1 MSDPAETQDLV
12 VRAQRGEEAARDALF
27 ERALDPV
34 LAVVRRRMGRRLRL
48 RMESADVAQS
58 AVGDALRD
66 LHQFEGRGDQALMR
80 WLARIVENKLKK
92 NARAQDYGDRDPGQV
107 RPIEPA
113 HSEGPG
119 CEPSGHGPGAPTG
132 VIHDEERDRL
142 RTALARLPE
151 RERRLIEL
159 RDLRDLSWE
168 QVAREADEPTLKA
181 AQHCYARGRARL
193 ASMLAG
199 NRISD

>member
-1 MSDPAETQDLV
+1 MREPAETQDLV
-12 VRAQRGEEAARDALF
+12 VRAQRGEDAAREELF

-66 LHQFEGRGDQALMR
+66 LHQFEGQGDQALMR
-80 WLARIVENKLKK
+80 WLARIVENTLKQR
-92 NARAQDYGDRDPGQV
+92 ARALGYGDRDPGRV

-113 HSEGPG
+113 HTEGPG
-119 CEPSGHGPGAPTG
+119 CEPSGHDPGARTVLVHG
-132 VIHDEERDRL
+132 EERERL
-142 RTALARLPE
+142 RAALGRLPE

-159 RDLRDLSWE
+159 RDLEDLGWDE
-168 QVAREADEPTLKA
+168 VVAQAGESTLKA
-181 AQHCYARGRARL
+181 AQNCYARARARL

-199 NRISD
+199 DQISD